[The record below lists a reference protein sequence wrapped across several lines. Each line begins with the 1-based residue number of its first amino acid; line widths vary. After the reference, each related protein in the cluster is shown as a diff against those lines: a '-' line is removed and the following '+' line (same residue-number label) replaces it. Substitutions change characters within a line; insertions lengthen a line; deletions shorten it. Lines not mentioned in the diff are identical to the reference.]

1 MPLNMN
7 TVGTGS
13 GIGGDSS
20 TSDNIMVITPSE
32 IYDTYSDVSP
42 VYYISNSSFPKTRT
56 LKNAGNAETYMQQ
69 IFIFKN
75 DM

>member
-42 VYYISNSSFPKTRT
+42 VYIF
-56 LKNAGNAETYMQQ
+56 Q
-69 IFIFKN
+69 IVHFQKLEL
-75 DM
+75 